1 MPRPRPCG
9 LLAVLALW
17 TVAAAAQTP
26 SVATLRGTASSSFNG
41 HPLAGVMISVPAARK
56 FVVTDSSGS
65 FWLGGL
71 PTGVQLIRVSFD
83 GRETDYFQFELRG
96 QHVKQIAVL
105 LDVEAI
111 DLDPV
116 VVEVRQ
122 VNGQR
127 DLAGFYERRDWYR
140 GFARFFTR
148 EEIDQVRPTRI
159 SSLLTLEGIATRCF
173 ELCMPTRFSRG
184 ALCAVPINVNGM
196 PWGEDNYDRID
207 VSRVA
212 AVEVYR
218 GEPPYGLSPALAVSA
233 GSSIWMGGGFPTH
246 GACGLVM
253 IWTR

>member
-17 TVAAAAQTP
+17 TVPAAAQTP

-105 LDVEAI
+105 LED
-111 DLDPV
+111 
-116 VVEVRQ
+116 RKS
-122 VNGQR
+122 
-127 DLAGFYERRDWYR
+127 
-140 GFARFFTR
+140 TR
-148 EEIDQVRPTRI
+148 LNSSHRTI
-159 SSLLTLEGIATRCF
+159 SY
-173 ELCMPTRFSRG
+173 
-184 ALCAVPINVNGM
+184 AV
-196 PWGEDNYDRID
+196 
-207 VSRVA
+207 
-212 AVEVYR
+212 
-218 GEPPYGLSPALAVSA
+218 
-233 GSSIWMGGGFPTH
+233 
-246 GACGLVM
+246 
-253 IWTR
+253 

>member
-17 TVAAAAQTP
+17 TVPAAAQTP

-41 HPLAGVMISVPAARK
+41 HPLAGVMIAVPAARK

-71 PTGVQLIRVSFD
+71 PTGLQLIRVSFD
-83 GRETDYFQFELRG
+83 GRETDYFRFELRG
-96 QHVKQIAVL
+96 EHVKRIAVL
-105 LDVEAI
+105 LDLEAV
-111 DLDPV
+111 DLDPI

-127 DLAGFYERRDWYR
+127 DLAGFYER
-140 GFARFFTR
+140 
-148 EEIDQVRPTRI
+148 
-159 SSLLTLEGIATRCF
+159 L
-173 ELCMPTRFSRG
+173 
-184 ALCAVPINVNGM
+184 
-196 PWGEDNYDRID
+196 D

-218 GEPPYGLSPALAVSA
+218 GEPPYGLSPSLAVSA
-233 GSSIWMGGGFPTH
+233 GSSIWMGGGFPNR
-246 GACGLVM
+246 GNCGLVM